1 VDSTA
6 IMSTAR
12 EAVRVTDENLQSLG
26 DIARRLEEGAR
37 HLRDESVE
45 PDDAVRIAGECAELA
60 SQAAVELD
68 RIARVSSSDPTEV
81 PGQEDLL

>member
-1 VDSTA
+1 
-6 IMSTAR
+6 MSD
-12 EAVRVTDENLQSLG
+12 EALQSLE

-37 HLRDESVE
+37 HLRDEALE
-45 PDDAVRIAGECAELA
+45 PDEAVRLAGECAELA

-81 PGQEDLL
+81 PGQEELL

>member
-1 VDSTA
+1 
-6 IMSTAR
+6 M
-12 EAVRVTDENLQSLG
+12 TDEALQSLEA
-26 DIARRLEEGAR
+26 IARSLEEGAQR
-37 HLRDESVE
+37 LRDESLE

-81 PGQEDLL
+81 PGQEELL

>member
-1 VDSTA
+1 
-6 IMSTAR
+6 
-12 EAVRVTDENLQSLG
+12 VTDEALQSLE

-37 HLRDESVE
+37 HLREALE

-81 PGQEDLL
+81 PGQEELL

>member
-1 VDSTA
+1 
-6 IMSTAR
+6 M
-12 EAVRVTDENLQSLG
+12 TDEAPAVAG
-26 DIARRLEEGAR
+26 GHRPPPGGGRPAPARRGL
-37 HLRDESVE
+37 E

-81 PGQEDLL
+81 PGQEELL